1 MNKITS
7 ILSSLFA
14 IAFLFAPV
22 GLTAQESSVEEVVV
36 TGSYLKSSAKDGAS
50 AVEVIG
56 RDTIEDLGAST
67 AADIIRNI
75 AVDSGSENN
84 PDSFTS
90 GSTQGTSNVNLRGL
104 GLSSTLVLVDGRR
117 QTIAAGTS
125 NDGAVFVDTN
135 MIPMIAT
142 ERVEILKEGAASI
155 YGSDAVA
162 GVVNFILR
170 RDFEGIEFN
179 LSQQNTDMGDQ
190 TDDSMGVI
198 WGTQT
203 GNTNVVMAYSQLD
216 RSPLAGTELSDYSEL
231 AVSGFGNSFA
241 LLHGAFFGGINGGTI
256 GAALANP
263 TTDVT
268 SGPYA
273 GTYYLGENVP
283 DANCEANAGILVPT
297 ANIYGAVPGL
307 GGFNNGQR
315 CGFYYGDRFNLVN
328 TEEHSSVYLSSK
340 TSFDNGVNF
349 EFDYMATDIDVL
361 DNPQSPSYPAL
372 SYLGKPIFPG
382 VAGSPFAVPVLWIG
396 RALGSAF
403 PSPLAPRNNTNERI
417 SFGFNGTMMNGN
429 TWEVHFTD
437 SEQVHSYFQPD
448 TSTSRFDA
456 AINGVGGASGTES
469 WNLFDPSANSA
480 ELIAY
485 ISSGE
490 RRKTVADLMVLD
502 FLVTG
507 TTDGGVD
514 FATGLQ
520 MKKEGY
526 NVERNDESKA
536 VFGPDGSITQQSDLI
551 FLGGGLENKDSR
563 NSTAIFAEASKDV
576 SDKLQVIGAARYEQ
590 LTSDSTFDPKVS
602 MRYQMNDNLV
612 LRGSYSTSF
621 REASLSQLS
630 TSLVAL
636 QGLQDFNPDGT
647 RKGSTAFIRV
657 AVAHNPDLEP
667 ETSENTNFGAI
678 WTPNDQTSLSVDY
691 WGIDYEN
698 VITIENAQGK
708 IVADPTDPDI
718 KRISGTLVGVT
729 TEYQNAE
736 NVEATGLDIEGSYNF
751 DTAWGQATVGF
762 NTARILSYEIPNG
775 SGGMRDV
782 VGLFNYDN
790 FARSM
795 PETKSVI
802 SAKLS
807 NGDHNFAAYI
817 RMISEYETT
826 RALDA
831 LATSRGFSQD
841 VDSFTTLD
849 LRYSYDMEV
858 SGYDIKLS
866 AGINNATD
874 EAAPIVYD
882 AANFSY
888 DPKHHDPRGQ
898 MVFLG
903 IKVSK

>member
-1 MNKITS
+1 MKIIKNTFNTLCSVALLFTAFAVVAQDNKET
-7 ILSSLFA
+7 
-14 IAFLFAPV
+14 
-22 GLTAQESSVEEVVV
+22 VEEVVV
-36 TGSYLKSSAKDGAS
+36 TGSYLKGSATDGAS
-50 AVEVIG
+50 PVSIIG
-56 RDTIEDLGAST
+56 RDTIEDLGAT
-67 AADIIRNI
+67 TTADIIRNLS
-75 AVDSGSENN
+75 VDSGSENN
-84 PDSFTS
+84 PDSFTA

-135 MIPMIAT
+135 MIPTIAT
-142 ERVEILKEGAASI
+142 ERVEVLKEGAASI

-170 RDFEGIEFN
+170 RDFDGVEFN
-179 LSQQNTDMGDQ
+179 LSQQNTDMGNQ
-190 TDDSMGVI
+190 TDDYMGVI
-198 WGTQT
+198 AGKQM
-203 GNTNVVMAYSQLD
+203 GNTNLVLAYSQLD
-216 RSPLAGTELSDYSEL
+216 RSPLAGTELAEYSEL
-231 AVSGFGNSFA
+231 AVSGLGNSF
-241 LLHGAFFGGINGGTI
+241 LILPGGASPF
-256 GAALANP
+256 
-263 TTDVT
+263 TTVN

-273 GTYYLGENVP
+273 GTYNIYESIP
-283 DANCEANAGILVPT
+283 DANCVANKGVLLPQAAP
-297 ANIYGAVPGL
+297 APGL
-307 GGFNNGQR
+307 SGGTR

-372 SYLGKPIFPG
+372 SYLGKPIMPG
-382 VAGSPFAVPVLWIG
+382 VAGSPFSYPILWLG
-396 RALGSAF
+396 RALGSAYE
-403 PSPLAPRNNTNERI
+403 SPNAPRQNTNERI
-417 SFGFNGTMMNGN
+417 SFGLNGTLSSGHD
-429 TWEVHFTD
+429 WDIHFTD

-448 TSTSRFDA
+448 TSTSRFNA
-456 AINGVGGASGTES
+456 AINGVGGVSGTET
-469 WNLFDPSANSA
+469 WNLFDSSANSSS
-480 ELIAY
+480 LISH

-490 RRKTVADLMVLD
+490 ERTTVADLMVLD
-502 FLVTG
+502 FLVSG
-507 TTDGGVD
+507 TTKRGVD

-526 NVERNDESKA
+526 SVVRNDASKA

-551 FLGGGLENKDSR
+551 FLGGGLENKNSR
-563 NSTAIFAEASKDV
+563 NSTASKDM
-576 SDKLQVIGAARYEQ
+576 SDKLQVIGALRYES
-590 LTSDSTFDPKVS
+590 LTAESTFNPKVS

-630 TSLVAL
+630 TSLVSL
-636 QGLQDFNPDGT
+636 QGLQDFNPDGSA
-647 RKGSTAFIRV
+647 KGSTAFIRV
-657 AVAHNPDLEP
+657 AVAHNPDLIP
-667 ETSENTNFGAI
+667 ETSKNTNFGAV

-691 WGIDYEN
+691 WDIAYED

-708 IVADPTDPDI
+708 IVANPSDPDI
-718 KRISGTLVGVT
+718 KRLNGVLAGVT
-729 TEYQNAE
+729 TQYLNAE
-736 NVEATGLDIEGSYNF
+736 NVDASGLDIEGSYNF
-751 DTAWGQATVGF
+751 DTAWGEASVGF
-762 NTARILSYEIPNG
+762 ETARMMSYEIPNG
-775 SGGMRDV
+775 RGGMKDV
-782 VGLFNYDN
+782 VGFFNHDN

-807 NGDHNFAAYI
+807 NGDHNFAAFI

-831 LATSRGFSQD
+831 LATSRGFNQD

-858 SGYDIKLS
+858 SNYNVKLS

-874 EAAPIVYD
+874 ESAPIVYD

-898 MVFLG
+898 MVYLG
-903 IKVSK
+903 VKISK

>member
-1 MNKITS
+1 MKIIKNTFNTLCSVALLFTAFAVVAQDNKET
-7 ILSSLFA
+7 
-14 IAFLFAPV
+14 
-22 GLTAQESSVEEVVV
+22 VEEVVV
-36 TGSYLKSSAKDGAS
+36 TGSYLKGSATDGAS
-50 AVEVIG
+50 PVSIIG
-56 RDTIEDLGAST
+56 RDTIEDLGAT
-67 AADIIRNI
+67 TTADIIRNLS
-75 AVDSGSENN
+75 VDSGSENN
-84 PDSFTS
+84 PDSFTA

-135 MIPMIAT
+135 MIPTIAT
-142 ERVEILKEGAASI
+142 ERVEVLKEGAASI

-170 RDFEGIEFN
+170 RDFDGVEFN
-179 LSQQNTDMGDQ
+179 LSQQNTDMGNQ
-190 TDDSMGVI
+190 TDDYMGVI
-198 WGTQT
+198 AGKQM
-203 GNTNVVMAYSQLD
+203 GNTNLVLAYSQLD
-216 RSPLAGTELSDYSEL
+216 RSPLAGTELAEYSEL
-231 AVSGFGNSFA
+231 AVSGLGNSF
-241 LLHGAFFGGINGGTI
+241 LILPGGASPF
-256 GAALANP
+256 
-263 TTDVT
+263 TTVN

-273 GTYYLGENVP
+273 GTYNIYESIP
-283 DANCEANAGILVPT
+283 DANCVANKGVLLPQAAP
-297 ANIYGAVPGL
+297 APGL
-307 GGFNNGQR
+307 SGGTR

-372 SYLGKPIFPG
+372 SYLGKPIMPG
-382 VAGSPFAVPVLWIG
+382 VAGSPFSYPILWLG
-396 RALGSAF
+396 RALGSAYE
-403 PSPLAPRNNTNERI
+403 SPNAPRQNTNERI
-417 SFGFNGTMMNGN
+417 SFGLNGTLSSGHD
-429 TWEVHFTD
+429 WDIHFTD

-448 TSTSRFDA
+448 TSTSRFNA
-456 AINGVGGASGTES
+456 AINGVGGVSGTET
-469 WNLFDPSANSA
+469 WNLFDSSANSSS
-480 ELIAY
+480 LISH

-490 RRKTVADLMVLD
+490 ERTTVADLMVLD
-502 FLVTG
+502 FLVSG
-507 TTDGGVD
+507 TTKRGVD

-526 NVERNDESKA
+526 SVVRNDASKA

-551 FLGGGLENKDSR
+551 FLGGGLENKNSR
-563 NSTAIFAEASKDV
+563 NSTALFVEASKDM
-576 SDKLQVIGAARYEQ
+576 SDKLQVIGALRYES
-590 LTSDSTFDPKVS
+590 LTAESTFNPKVS

-630 TSLVAL
+630 TSLVSL
-636 QGLQDFNPDGT
+636 QGLQDFNPDGSA
-647 RKGSTAFIRV
+647 KGSTAFIRV
-657 AVAHNPDLEP
+657 AVAHNPDLIP
-667 ETSENTNFGAI
+667 ETSKNTNFGAV

-691 WGIDYEN
+691 WDIAYED

-708 IVADPTDPDI
+708 IVANPSDPDI
-718 KRISGTLVGVT
+718 KRLNGVLAGVT
-729 TEYQNAE
+729 TQYLNAE
-736 NVEATGLDIEGSYNF
+736 NVDASGLDIEGSYSF
-751 DTAWGQATVGF
+751 DTAWGEASVGF
-762 NTARILSYEIPNG
+762 ETARMMSYEIPNG
-775 SGGMRDV
+775 RGGMKDV
-782 VGLFNYDN
+782 VGFFNHDN

-807 NGDHNFAAYI
+807 NGDHNFAAFI

-831 LATSRGFSQD
+831 LATSRGFNQD

-858 SGYDIKLS
+858 SNYNVKLS

-874 EAAPIVYD
+874 ESAPIVYD

-898 MVFLG
+898 MVYLG
-903 IKVSK
+903 VKISK

>member
-84 PDSFTS
+84 ADSFTS

-858 SGYDIKLS
+858 SGYDVKLS

>member
-1 MNKITS
+1 
-7 ILSSLFA
+7 
-14 IAFLFAPV
+14 
-22 GLTAQESSVEEVVV
+22 
-36 TGSYLKSSAKDGAS
+36 
-50 AVEVIG
+50 
-56 RDTIEDLGAST
+56 
-67 AADIIRNI
+67 
-75 AVDSGSENN
+75 
-84 PDSFTS
+84 
-90 GSTQGTSNVNLRGL
+90 
-104 GLSSTLVLVDGRR
+104 
-117 QTIAAGTS
+117 
-125 NDGAVFVDTN
+125 
-135 MIPMIAT
+135 
-142 ERVEILKEGAASI
+142 
-155 YGSDAVA
+155 
-162 GVVNFILR
+162 
-170 RDFEGIEFN
+170 
-179 LSQQNTDMGDQ
+179 
-190 TDDSMGVI
+190 
-198 WGTQT
+198 
-203 GNTNVVMAYSQLD
+203 
-216 RSPLAGTELSDYSEL
+216 
-231 AVSGFGNSFA
+231 
-241 LLHGAFFGGINGGTI
+241 
-256 GAALANP
+256 
-263 TTDVT
+263 
-268 SGPYA
+268 
-273 GTYYLGENVP
+273 
-283 DANCEANAGILVPT
+283 
-297 ANIYGAVPGL
+297 
-307 GGFNNGQR
+307 
-315 CGFYYGDRFNLVN
+315 
-328 TEEHSSVYLSSK
+328 
-340 TSFDNGVNF
+340 
-349 EFDYMATDIDVL
+349 
-361 DNPQSPSYPAL
+361 
-372 SYLGKPIFPG
+372 
-382 VAGSPFAVPVLWIG
+382 
-396 RALGSAF
+396 
-403 PSPLAPRNNTNERI
+403 
-417 SFGFNGTMMNGN
+417 MNGN

-456 AINGVGGASGTES
+456 AINGVGGVSGTES

-526 NVERNDESKA
+526 NVERNDASKA

-590 LTSDSTFDPKVS
+590 LTSESTFDPKVS

-630 TSLVAL
+630 TSLVSL
-636 QGLQDFNPDGT
+636 QGLQDFNADGT
-647 RKGSTAFIRV
+647 RNGSTAFIRV
-657 AVAHNPDLEP
+657 AVAHNPELEP
-667 ETSENTNFGAI
+667 ETSTNTNLGAI
-678 WTPNDQTSLSVDY
+678 WTPNDQTSFSVDY
-691 WGIDYEN
+691 WSIDYEN

-708 IVADPTDPDI
+708 IIADPTDPDI

-736 NVEATGLDIEGSYNF
+736 NVEAEGIDIEGSYSF
-751 DTAWGQATVGF
+751 DTAWGEASIGF
-762 NTARILSYEIPNG
+762 NTARILGYEIPNG

-782 VGLFNYDN
+782 VGLFNHDN

-858 SGYDIKLS
+858 SGYDVKLS

>member
-1 MNKITS
+1 MKIIKNTFSTLCSVALLFTAFAVVAQDNKE
-7 ILSSLFA
+7 A
-14 IAFLFAPV
+14 
-22 GLTAQESSVEEVVV
+22 VEEVIV
-36 TGSYLKSSAKDGAS
+36 TGSYLKGSATDGAS
-50 AVEVIG
+50 PVSIIG
-56 RDTIEDLGAST
+56 RDTIEDLGAT
-67 AADIIRNI
+67 TTADIIRNLS
-75 AVDSGSENN
+75 VDSGSENN
-84 PDSFTS
+84 PDSFTA

-135 MIPMIAT
+135 MIPTIAT
-142 ERVEILKEGAASI
+142 ERVEVLKEGAASI

-170 RDFEGIEFN
+170 RDFDGVEFN
-179 LSQQNTDMGDQ
+179 LSQQNTDMGNQ
-190 TDDSMGVI
+190 TDDYMGVI
-198 WGTQT
+198 AGKQM
-203 GNTNVVMAYSQLD
+203 GNTNLVLAYSQLD
-216 RSPLAGTELSDYSEL
+216 RSPLAGTELAEYSEL
-231 AVSGFGNSFA
+231 AVSGLGNSF
-241 LLHGAFFGGINGGTI
+241 LILPGGASPF
-256 GAALANP
+256 
-263 TTDVT
+263 TTVN

-273 GTYYLGENVP
+273 GTYNIYESIP
-283 DANCEANAGILVPT
+283 DANCT
-297 ANIYGAVPGL
+297 ANKGVLLPQAAPAPGL
-307 GGFNNGQR
+307 SGGTR

-372 SYLGKPIFPG
+372 SYLGKPIMPG
-382 VAGSPFAVPVLWIG
+382 VAGSPFSYPILWLG
-396 RALGSAF
+396 RALGSAYE
-403 PSPLAPRNNTNERI
+403 SPNAPRQNTNERI
-417 SFGFNGTMMNGN
+417 SFGLNGTLSSGHD
-429 TWEVHFTD
+429 WDIHFTD

-448 TSTSRFDA
+448 TSTSRFNA
-456 AINGVGGASGTES
+456 AINGVGGVSGTET
-469 WNLFDPSANSA
+469 WNLFDSSANSSS
-480 ELIAY
+480 LISH

-490 RRKTVADLMVLD
+490 ERTTVADLMVLD
-502 FLVTG
+502 FLVSG
-507 TTDGGVD
+507 TTKRGVD

-526 NVERNDESKA
+526 SVVRNDASKA

-551 FLGGGLENKDSR
+551 FLGGGLENKNSR
-563 NSTAIFAEASKDV
+563 NSTALFVEASKDM
-576 SDKLQVIGAARYEQ
+576 SDKLQVIGALRYES
-590 LTSDSTFDPKVS
+590 LTAESTFNPKVS

-630 TSLVAL
+630 TSLVSL
-636 QGLQDFNPDGT
+636 QGLQDFNPDGSA
-647 RKGSTAFIRV
+647 KGSTAFIRV
-657 AVAHNPDLEP
+657 AVAHNPDLIP
-667 ETSENTNFGAI
+667 ETSKNTNFGAV

-691 WGIDYEN
+691 WDIAYED

-708 IVADPTDPDI
+708 IVANPSDPDI
-718 KRISGTLVGVT
+718 KRLNGVLAGVT
-729 TEYQNAE
+729 TQYLNAE
-736 NVEATGLDIEGSYNF
+736 NVDASGLDIEGSYNF
-751 DTAWGQATVGF
+751 DTAWGEASVGF
-762 NTARILSYEIPNG
+762 ETARMMSYEIPNG
-775 SGGMRDV
+775 RGGMKDV
-782 VGLFNYDN
+782 VGFFNHDN

-807 NGDHNFAAYI
+807 NGDHNFAAFI

-831 LATSRGFSQD
+831 LATSRGFNQD

-858 SGYDIKLS
+858 SNYNVKLS

-874 EAAPIVYD
+874 ESAPIVYD

-898 MVFLG
+898 MVYLG
-903 IKVSK
+903 VKISK